1 MLNCLMNIAETARYL
16 NLSKR
21 KVEQLKRSRQLPFIR
36 IGGSIRF
43 YPPDVE
49 EFIRKHRVGRN

>member
-1 MLNCLMNIAETARYL
+1 MNTTETARYL

-21 KVEQLKRSRQLPFIR
+21 KVEQLKSSRQLPFIR
-36 IGGSIRF
+36 IGGAIRF